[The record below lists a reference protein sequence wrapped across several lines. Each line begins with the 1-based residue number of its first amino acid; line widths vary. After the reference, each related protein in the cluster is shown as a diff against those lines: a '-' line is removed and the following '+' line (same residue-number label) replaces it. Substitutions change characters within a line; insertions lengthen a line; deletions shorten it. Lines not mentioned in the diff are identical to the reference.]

1 MDPIW
6 IFQNLNFSLFSITP
20 LSLSLSLSQL
30 CRRHYHNNQHAK
42 PSLLHW
48 LHLTP
53 AQHCWTHCQLVFSHC
68 LLFLIDKLCLVAWK
82 KKENKLLYNYFLLI
96 SSCWFWSLFFSFFF
110 FFFFGFVLGD
120 WFKFLRNCQIERE
133 ELGEMKWR
141 INEKKVADWILVRSC
156 ICELIRNIV
165 KYILNHFLFFIRKTN
180 ITKGYDYF
188 REFIKKS
195 GQ

>member
-1 MDPIW
+1 MAENGAIARDMDPIW

-20 LSLSLSLSQL
+20 FSLSLSLSQL

-96 SSCWFWSLFFSFFF
+96 SSCWFWSLFCFFF
-110 FFFFGFVLGD
+110 FFFFWFWAWGLIEISKKLSNWKGRARRNEVAYKWKESGWLNLGVKLYLRVNSKHSKIH
-120 WFKFLRNCQIERE
+120 FKP
-133 ELGEMKWR
+133 
-141 INEKKVADWILVRSC
+141 
-156 ICELIRNIV
+156 
-165 KYILNHFLFFIRKTN
+165 FFILYQEN
-180 ITKGYDYF
+180 
-188 REFIKKS
+188 
-195 GQ
+195 